1 MTEAQIHDVGY
12 RGYDGPR
19 TGLGRITVAL
29 GVHTVQRTLG
39 LKRQLKHKVLPAV
52 ALLIAFLP
60 AIIFVGI
67 AALLPI
73 DLIEE
78 QILPTSYAEYLGV
91 IATGVVVFVALVG
104 PEALCPDRRTGML
117 SLYLASPLD
126 RDTYLLGKAGGIAT
140 VLSLMTTAPLLFL
153 LLAYTIEG
161 SGPDGVVD
169 FADLFWRILLSGAVV
184 TAYFTAV
191 TMAISSST
199 SRRAVA
205 SAIIAITMLVSGI
218 ATSAVVEADAAPAEL
233 GLLNLV
239 NVPVEAA
246 ARILADAPPDPDQT
260 LFPVDS
266 VLVIGAALLW
276 TALAAAVARFRYQRL
291 AVSR

>member
-1 MTEAQIHDVGY
+1 MTDAQIHDVGY

-19 TGLGRITVAL
+19 TGLGHIIVAL

-39 LKRQLKHKVLPAV
+39 LKRPFKHKILPAA
-52 ALLIAFLP
+52 ALTIAFLP
-60 AIIFVGI
+60 AVIFVGM

-73 DLIEE
+73 DLVAEN
-78 QILPTSYAEYLGV
+78 ILPTSYAEYLGV

-126 RDTYLLGKAGGIAT
+126 RDTYLVGKAGGIGL

-161 SGPDGVVD
+161 SGPDGIVD
-169 FADLFWRILLSGAVV
+169 FVDLLWRILLAGTIV
-184 TAYFTAV
+184 TAYFTALTTAV
-191 TMAISSST
+191 SSFT
-199 SRRAVA
+199 TRRAVA
-205 SAIIAITMLVSGI
+205 SAVIVISLIVSGV
-218 ATSAVVEADAAPAEL
+218 ATSAIVEADAAPDEL
-233 GLLNLV
+233 GLLNLL

-246 ARILADAPPDPDQT
+246 ARILGDAPDNRERALED
-260 LFPVDS
+260 VS
-266 VLVIGAALLW
+266 GALVIAA
-276 TALAAAVARFRYQRL
+276 TLAITLIAAIVARVRYQRL
-291 AVSR
+291 SVSR

>member
-19 TGLGRITVAL
+19 TGLGRIITAL
-29 GVHTVQRTLG
+29 GVHTIQRTLG
-39 LKRQLKHKVLPAV
+39 LKRPLKHKILPTV

-60 AIIFVGI
+60 AVIFVGM

-73 DLIEE
+73 DLVAEN
-78 QILPTSYAEYLGV
+78 ILPTSYAEYLGV

-126 RDTYLLGKAGGIAT
+126 RDTYLLGKAGGIGV

-161 SGPDGVVD
+161 SGPDGIVD
-169 FADLFWRILLSGAVV
+169 FADLLWRILLAGTVV
-184 TAYFTAV
+184 TAYFTMLTTAV
-191 TMAISSST
+191 SSFT
-199 SRRAVA
+199 TRRAIA
-205 SAIIAITMLVSGI
+205 SAVIVIGLIVSGV
-218 ATSAVVEADAAPAEL
+218 ATSAIVEADAGPEEL
-233 GLLNLV
+233 GLLNLL
-239 NVPVEAA
+239 NIPVEAA
-246 ARILADAPPDPDQT
+246 ARILGDYPPGRERA
-260 LFPVDS
+260 LGNVS
-266 VLVIGAALLW
+266 GLLVIGATVAW
-276 TALAAAVARFRYQRL
+276 TVLAAVVARVRYQRL
-291 AVSR
+291 SVSR